1 MRNTSTGKRDERG
14 TSGGGVV
21 FAVLVLAGLAWFAAV
36 LILGHVKMGFDE
48 TSTHREAANEV
59 FSELGLH
66 GAAVDAILV
75 PKFDS
80 SLDVFVSSGAYEI
93 VPYPDR
99 DELVAAVA
107 DIWCNQVSSAL
118 LPVVRFR
125 DLRMG
130 STLLSKRCVFLS
142 SPELAGKYSG
152 TVHNN
157 TANLDARFEV
167 QLVETASSV
176 HGCMQV
182 EMPLIGSG
190 PINGTSTGRSVV
202 LNLNAPDVKI
212 AFNGTRVGHSITGH
226 YTVTSNG
233 QTGTF
238 TLHQD
243 VPRVDFGFNPGRC
256 PQ

>member
-1 MRNTSTGKRDERG
+1 MPSARLSLSRLHPADDP
-14 TSGGGVV
+14 
-21 FAVLVLAGLAWFAAV
+21 WFFTATE
-36 LILGHVKMGFDE
+36 IL
-48 TSTHREAANEV
+48 
-59 FSELGLH
+59 SELGLH

-80 SLDVFVSSGAYEI
+80 SLDVLVNRAAYEA

-99 DELVAAVA
+99 DELVAASA

-125 DLRMG
+125 DVRTG

-142 SPELAGKYSG
+142 SPELAGKYNG

-157 TANLDARFEV
+157 TANLDALFEV
-167 QLVETASSV
+167 QLVEAASGV
-176 HGCMQV
+176 RGCMQV
-182 EMPLIGSG
+182 EMPLIGTG
-190 PINGTSTGRSVV
+190 PVNGTSTGRSVA
-202 LNLNAPDVKI
+202 LNLDAPDVKI
-212 AFNGTRVGHSITGH
+212 SFTGTRVGHSITGH

-233 QTGTF
+233 QTGNF

-243 VPRVDFGFNPGRC
+243 VPRVDFGFNPSRC

>member
-1 MRNTSTGKRDERG
+1 MRVD
-14 TSGGGVV
+14 
-21 FAVLVLAGLAWFAAV
+21 FAVFVLAMLAWLAGI

-48 TSTHREAANEV
+48 TSTHREAANEIL
-59 FSELGLH
+59 SELGLH

-80 SLDVFVSSGAYEI
+80 SLDVFVNRDAYES
-93 VPYPDR
+93 VSYPDR
-99 DELVAAVA
+99 EELAAAVA
-107 DIWCNQVSSAL
+107 DIWCNQVSSDL
-118 LPVVRFR
+118 LPVVSFR
-125 DLRMG
+125 DVRTG
-130 STLLSKRCVFLS
+130 STFLSKRCLFLS

-157 TANLDARFEV
+157 TANLNALFEV
-167 QLVETASSV
+167 RLVEAASNV
-176 HGCMQV
+176 RGCMQV
-182 EMPLIGSG
+182 EMPLIGTG
-190 PINGTSTGRSVV
+190 PVNGTSIGRSVV
-202 LNLNAPDVKI
+202 LNLNASDVKI
-212 AFNGTRVGHSITGH
+212 TFNGTRVGHSITGH

-238 TLHQD
+238 TLHQE